1 MVVSPSSQPSQ
12 TYDCVVVGAGPAG
25 AAAAYHLAKRGHQ
38 VLLLEKES
46 LPRYKPCGG
55 GVSPM
60 VAQWFDFD
68 FSPAISLRVN
78 QIRYTWKMGDPI
90 LADMDLADPVWMVRR
105 EIFDHFLVKQAQA
118 QGAELRDHTAVE
130 GIQWQQDR
138 WQIQT
143 DGGPVMGTYLIGAD
157 GAKGSMAKWLG
168 FKERTRRLAAA
179 LEVEAPL
186 SEPETAAAHFDF
198 GTVNN
203 GYIWNFPKTDG
214 YSIGAGTFRGGE
226 GQNLRTLTTEYAKT
240 FGVDMTQLKPYG
252 HPICLWDGDQV
263 LHTQNALLA
272 GDAACVI
279 DPFTAEG
286 IRPSLLTGTLA
297 ATAISGALGGDG
309 DALARYSQQVQEEWG
324 SQMRWAKRLA
334 GAFYRLPGVAYR
346 VAIKRPGATR
356 LMGRLLA
363 GEARY
368 SEVAGKAIQKISA
381 GMLGG

>member
-1 MVVSPSSQPSQ
+1 MTPLSSPAPI
-12 TYDCVVVGAGPAG
+12 YDCVVVGAGPAG
-25 AAAAYHLAKRGHQ
+25 AAAAYHLAKRGHK
-38 VLLLEKES
+38 VALLEKEP

-68 FSPAISLRVN
+68 FAPAISLRLN
-78 QIRYTWKMGDPI
+78 QIRYTWKMGDPVV
-90 LADMDLADPVWMVRR
+90 AEMDLTDPVWMVRR
-105 EIFDHFLVKQAQA
+105 EIFDHFLVKQAQG
-118 QGAELRDHTAVE
+118 QGADLRDQTVVQ
-130 GIQWQQDR
+130 GIGWQQNHWAVQTDQG
-138 WQIQT
+138 QIQ
-143 DGGPVMGTYLIGAD
+143 GTYLIGAD
-157 GAKGSMAKWLG
+157 GAKGSTAKWLG
-168 FKERTRRLAAA
+168 FKDRARRLAAA
-179 LEVEAPL
+179 LEVEAPIKD
-186 SEPETAAAHFDF
+186 PETAAAHFDF
-198 GTVNN
+198 GTVSN
-203 GYIWNFPKTDG
+203 GYIWNFPKVDG

-226 GQNLRTLTTEYAKT
+226 KQNLRILTTEYAQT
-240 FGVDMTQLKPYG
+240 FGVDMNQLKPFG

-263 LHTQNALLA
+263 LHTHHALLA

-297 ATAISGALGGDG
+297 AQAISAALGGDP
-309 DALARYSQQVQEEWG
+309 DALPHYSQQVQQDWG

-363 GEARY
+363 GELRY
-368 SEVAGKAIQKISA
+368 SDVAGKAIQKITA
-381 GMLGG
+381 GMVGG

>member
-1 MVVSPSSQPSQ
+1 MTPLSSPGQI
-12 TYDCVVVGAGPAG
+12 YDCVVVGAGPAG
-25 AAAAYHLAKRGHQ
+25 AAAAYHLAQRGHK
-38 VLLLEKES
+38 VVLLEKES

-68 FSPAISLRVN
+68 FAPAISLRLN
-78 QIRYTWKMGDPI
+78 QIRYTWKMGDPVV
-90 LADMDLADPVWMVRR
+90 AEMDLTDPVWMVRR
-105 EIFDHFLVKQAQA
+105 EIFDHFLVKQAQG
-118 QGAELRDHTAVE
+118 QGAELREQTVVQ
-130 GIQWQQDR
+130 GIRWQQNH
-138 WQIQT
+138 WAIQT
-143 DGGPVMGTYLIGAD
+143 DQGQIQGTYLIGAD
-157 GAKGSMAKWLG
+157 GAKGSTAKWLG
-168 FKERTRRLAAA
+168 FKDRVRRLAAA
-179 LEVEAPL
+179 LEVEAPIQD
-186 SEPETAAAHFDF
+186 PQIAAAHFDF
-198 GTVNN
+198 GTVSN
-203 GYIWNFPKTDG
+203 GYIWNFPKVDG

-226 GQNLRTLTTEYAKT
+226 KQNLRILTTEYAQT
-240 FGVDMTQLKPYG
+240 FGVDMNQLKPFG

-263 LHTQNALLA
+263 LHTHHALLA

-297 ATAISGALGGDG
+297 AQAISAALGGDSE
-309 DALARYSQQVQEEWG
+309 ALARYSQQVQEDWG

-363 GEARY
+363 GELRY
-368 SEVAGKAIQKISA
+368 SDVAGKAIQKITA
-381 GMLGG
+381 GMVGG

>member
-1 MVVSPSSQPSQ
+1 MTPSSSPAP

-25 AAAAYHLAKRGHQ
+25 AAAAYHLAKRGHK
-38 VLLLEKES
+38 VVLLEKES

-68 FSPAISLRVN
+68 FAPAISLRLN
-78 QIRYTWKMGDPI
+78 QIRYTWKMGDPVV
-90 LADMDLADPVWMVRR
+90 AEMDLADPVWMVRR
-105 EIFDHFLVKQAQA
+105 EIFDHFLVKQAQG
-118 QGAELRDHTAVE
+118 QGAELRDQTVVQ
-130 GIQWQQDR
+130 GLRWQQNHWAVQTDQG
-138 WQIQT
+138 QIQ
-143 DGGPVMGTYLIGAD
+143 GTYLIGAD
-157 GAKGSMAKWLG
+157 GAKGSTAKWLG
-168 FKERTRRLAAA
+168 FKDRARRLAAA

-186 SEPETAAAHFDF
+186 EDPQTAAAHFDF
-198 GTVNN
+198 GTINN
-203 GYIWNFPKTDG
+203 GYIWNFPKVDG

-226 GQNLRTLTTEYAKT
+226 KQNLRILTTEYAQT
-240 FGVDMTQLKPYG
+240 FGVDMNPLKPYG

-263 LHTQNALLA
+263 LHTHHALLA

-297 ATAISGALGGDG
+297 AQAISAALGGDP
-309 DALARYSQQVQEEWG
+309 DALPHYSQQVQQDWG

-363 GEARY
+363 GELRY
-368 SEVAGKAIQKISA
+368 SDVAGKAIQKITA
-381 GMLGG
+381 GMVGG